1 MQIAYF
7 SDEYTRFEEDFQN
20 YSDVCFADIL
30 SSLSINPNNYF
41 KLNKENPRMAEIIN
55 FILK

>member
-1 MQIAYF
+1 MDYF
-7 SDEYTRFEEDFQN
+7 SDEYTRFEEDFPN
-20 YSDVCFADIL
+20 YSDVCFADTL
-30 SSLSINPNNYF
+30 SILSINPNNYF